1 MTHAREAD
9 FLDDA
14 APLDVRP
21 CSRSEEIEI
30 SVVTDVTDGL
40 QNLIRVPGFSERC
53 IKKST

>member
-40 QNLIRVPGFSERC
+40 QNLIRVPGFSERR